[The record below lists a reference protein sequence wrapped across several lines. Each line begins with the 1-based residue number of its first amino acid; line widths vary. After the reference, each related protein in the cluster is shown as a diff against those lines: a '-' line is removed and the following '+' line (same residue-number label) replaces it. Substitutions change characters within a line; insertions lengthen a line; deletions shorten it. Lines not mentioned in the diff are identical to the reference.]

1 MVLLHVCGRGA
12 LHSATPRSEYTIGS
26 MQLDPPEASQK
37 FQKSGWFPGG
47 PLTSKQDAPSYRG
60 ESTMH
65 IALYGA
71 TGKAGSRIL
80 TELLSRGHQVT
91 AIARDP
97 SKLSPRK
104 GLTIVQG
111 DVSSAEA
118 IAEKI
123 KGTEAVV
130 DSYGPPADD
139 TDQLVIVTQN
149 FIEAV
154 EQTDVPRLIVVGGAG
169 SLIIPPGVT
178 LIASGHVPAEW
189 MPIAVS
195 HAEALKLLERSDINW
210 TYFSPAAFFVPGER
224 TGKFRL
230 GKNELIANEQ
240 GESRISLEDY
250 AIALVDELEEPK
262 NEFARFTIG
271 Y

>member
-1 MVLLHVCGRGA
+1 
-12 LHSATPRSEYTIGS
+12 
-26 MQLDPPEASQK
+26 
-37 FQKSGWFPGG
+37 
-47 PLTSKQDAPSYRG
+47 
-60 ESTMH
+60 MH

-80 TELLSRGHQVT
+80 AELLARGHQVT

-97 SKLSPRK
+97 TKLASQK
-104 GLTIVQG
+104 GLTVVQG
-111 DVSSAEA
+111 DVSSADA

-123 KGTEAVV
+123 KGADAVV
-130 DSYGPPADD
+130 DSYAPPADD
-139 TDQLVIVTQN
+139 TDQLLPVTTN
-149 FIEAV
+149 FIHAV
-154 EQTDVPRLIVVGGAG
+154 KLAGVPRLIVVGGAG
-169 SLIIPPGVT
+169 SLMVAPGVT
-178 LIASGHVPAEW
+178 VIGSGHLPAEW

-195 HAEALKLLERSDINW
+195 HAEALKLLEQSEINW

-230 GKNELIANEQ
+230 GKNDLISNEQ